1 MIEIETPEIRVG
13 KNESGEYAE
22 IVIPEEFNPG
32 SIMVFATD
40 MDVSPP
46 PPLVTSLFSAYWFSS
61 IETPLPVLSYSCW
74 AFIRPPSHG
83 KHVSKQCTS

>member
-40 MDVSPP
+40 MDVRLLLLLSLAFIY
-46 PPLVTSLFSAYWFSS
+46 PLSASRAAS
-61 IETPLPVLSYSCW
+61 ILQSCRPFIPLPALETVIS
-74 AFIRPPSHG
+74 
-83 KHVSKQCTS
+83 

>member
-13 KNESGEYAE
+13 KNESGGYAE

-40 MDVSPP
+40 MDVRLPPPSPPSPPHPASVPSPP
-46 PPLVTSLFSAYWFSS
+46 PVFPPFLTSMSTFHPLSFL
-61 IETPLPVLSYSCW
+61 
-74 AFIRPPSHG
+74 
-83 KHVSKQCTS
+83 

>member
-40 MDVSPP
+40 MDVRLS
-46 PPLVTSLFSAYWFSS
+46 
-61 IETPLPVLSYSCW
+61 PLPPTLS
-74 AFIRPPSHG
+74 PSTMMNTCRL
-83 KHVSKQCTS
+83 SPTTLRRRCLS

>member
-1 MIEIETPEIRVG
+1 LIEIETPEIRVG

-40 MDVSPP
+40 MDVGLSPL
-46 PPLVTSLFSAYWFSS
+46 PLVPFPLSA
-61 IETPLPVLSYSCW
+61 
-74 AFIRPPSHG
+74 
-83 KHVSKQCTS
+83 

>member
-1 MIEIETPEIRVG
+1 LIEIDTPEIRVG

-40 MDVSPP
+40 MDVGLSPL
-46 PPLVTSLFSAYWFSS
+46 PLVPFPLSAYW
-61 IETPLPVLSYSCW
+61 
-74 AFIRPPSHG
+74 
-83 KHVSKQCTS
+83 VS

>member
-13 KNESGEYAE
+13 KNDSGEYAE

-40 MDVSPP
+40 MDVRLLLLLLLLLSI
-46 PPLVTSLFSAYWFSS
+46 PLFRLLVPFDRNYPYLTSMS
-61 IETPLPVLSYSCW
+61 TPH
-74 AFIRPPSHG
+74 PPSRTG
-83 KHVSKQCTS
+83 DHVS